1 MDQWYRSRHEDLSDQ
16 QDLAPQEDLLD
27 LEHLVPHPMH
37 SSPLVLTEL
46 TPESSR
52 SNRDTCHF
60 HRVDLVDQQDLV
72 HLGDRQSHSSQV
84 DQADHVDLASIGVPA
99 SSR

>member
-1 MDQWYRSRHEDLSDQ
+1 MDQRYRSYHEDLSNQ
-16 QDLAPQEDLLD
+16 QDLTLQEDLLD

-52 SNRDTCHF
+52 SNHDTCHS

-72 HLGDRQSHSSQV
+72 HLGDRQSHSP
-84 DQADHVDLASIGVPA
+84 QADHVDLVSIEVPA